1 MNFTDETMERIRAV
15 AIVVLLAAMAHA
27 VGCKSAPI
35 APYNDTVAQ
44 INATL
49 AELKKD
55 PIKNASQIK
64 TLEASKKEIV
74 ELSANSASDSK
85 WAIASKAVL
94 AAGMIFIIAAI
105 ALKLLIKK

>member
-27 VGCKSAPI
+27 VGCTSAPI
-35 APYNDTVAQ
+35 APYNDTVAK
-44 INATL
+44 INTTL

-55 PIKNASQIK
+55 PLKNADQIK
-64 TLEASKKEIV
+64 TLEASRNEIIS
-74 ELSANSASDSK
+74 LSANSVSDSK
-85 WAIASKAVL
+85 WAVASKAVL
-94 AAGMIFIIAAI
+94 AAGMIFIFVAI

>member
-1 MNFTDETMERIRAV
+1 MNFTDETMERIRAI

-27 VGCKSAPI
+27 VGCTSAPI
-35 APYNDTVAQ
+35 APYNDTVNQ
-44 INATL
+44 INTIL
-49 AELKKD
+49 LDLKKE

-74 ELSANSASDSK
+74 SLSANSVSDSK
-85 WAIASKAVL
+85 WALASKAVL
-94 AAGMIFIIAAI
+94 AAGMIFIFAAI